1 MQQDPLEEWR
11 RLTTLYSEMGD
22 IEIRDLVDQI
32 NDLMP
37 NAQQI
42 LRDEL
47 KKRGI
52 VEPGPS
58 GSPFPSSS
66 PQHARD
72 RRTISHFVPASA
84 EVTRSEQEEEE
95 EDDGPREY
103 TWKTLLCE
111 CQDLAEAKAVATM
124 LMGAGIESWIERPQ
138 QYYVDPSSP
147 CVKVAA
153 DQLEH
158 AKAVL
163 AQPVPQELIEEQR
176 ELEAAPAY
184 EIPVCPKCKAEDP
197 TLESVEPSNN
207 WLCESCGYT
216 WSDPIPD
223 PTAPQAAT

>member
-1 MQQDPLEEWR
+1 MQQDPMEEWR

-58 GSPFPSSS
+58 GVAIPIVVSAA
-66 PQHARD
+66 ARD
-72 RRTISHFVPASA
+72 RRTFSHFCLPQRKLPDA
-84 EVTRSEQEEEE
+84 EQEEEE
-95 EDDGPREY
+95 DDDGPREY

-124 LMGAGIESWIERPQ
+124 LMARG
-138 QYYVDPSSP
+138 D
-147 CVKVAA
+147 
-153 DQLEH
+153 
-158 AKAVL
+158 
-163 AQPVPQELIEEQR
+163 
-176 ELEAAPAY
+176 
-184 EIPVCPKCKAEDP
+184 
-197 TLESVEPSNN
+197 
-207 WLCESCGYT
+207 
-216 WSDPIPD
+216 
-223 PTAPQAAT
+223 